1 MCKFELRIK
10 QSKEEE
16 EEEEREEEGPISHH
30 NKSTFRM
37 VTVGEIGDIVCH
49 ADYCSIEDIML
60 GCQAPQVGDGLAIY
74 VLANARSAS

>member
-1 MCKFELRIK
+1 MKFELPELHRGV
-10 QSKEEE
+10 QG
-16 EEEEREEEGPISHH
+16 RGGRGAGGGVSHH

-37 VTVGEIGDIVCH
+37 ITVGEIGDIVCY
-49 ADYCSIEDIML
+49 ANYCSIEDIML